1 MPKNA
6 HTCLIRLIARHPI
19 SLAAASRRNRMSIF
33 MLAITLLWLLAA
45 CEMPGEERVI
55 PTAIQPAATLALAM
69 PDVSVP
75 TPTPALATP
84 TPLTP
89 SSPLPTA
96 TYDGALA
103 DWTIL
108 VYMAADNNLEQ
119 AALLDINEMEAAG
132 SSERVQVLVQI
143 DRAVGESAAWGD
155 WTDTRRYRILGDADP
170 FTITAEPLLTLGEQ
184 NMGDPAVLAD
194 FLRWGAANYPA
205 NRYALILW
213 NHGLGWQGFAFD
225 SDTADFGAPDHLSLA
240 DLDGALAQAG
250 MGPLDIVAF
259 DACLMGQLDV
269 LHVLRPYA
277 QVAVASAELT
287 PGLGWNYES
296 LLRALYARPQMDGRS
311 LAGQMVDSFISHYT
325 AVAREDFVTLAA
337 VDLAQVPA
345 LTYQVEQLAAALAQ
359 EPAFVASAIGDA
371 RSGAETFARVY
382 PDQVDHFAA
391 VDLHHFAAI
400 LAQRSPDEAVR
411 TAAEGVMMAVSQAIL
426 AQGRGAGFKNSQ
438 GIAVYFPRRA
448 EFYDEMYEGVTGLPN
463 WNAFLQ
469 SYHQVGQ
476 AALAPPAIS
485 LHNKLNDV
493 VGVQD
498 PAFLQFQVAG
508 RDVEAV
514 RLLVTQ
520 NGADGRRRLVE
531 YDNLIP
537 EPTYLPDGSQ
547 IVEWRDGVHDD
558 FFIWDTEVTYLYD
571 ADGNGDYVVMWPTVL
586 GSPQFTVQGRLR
598 RANEEGYVDANLVF
612 DHSTGQL
619 SKVWAVQSNES
630 GAPAEVLLQPGDEF
644 QLYDFYEAD
653 AAFSR
658 EPGISLIF
666 DGDGRLYYEWLPLP
680 DGRYSLGM
688 AAENVAGDTAV
699 QFLDLTV
706 TNRAELA
713 DFQAYLDP
721 YLGFRFLYPQSW
733 HEPRYQETLLYTAS
747 QITDTQLLI
756 TIYPNLA
763 GDATAETL
771 KQQTRQQFGAVDVLF
786 EESRVVDG
794 RQALST
800 AYGYTNTDGIAHTG
814 IFLTFID
821 ANRNGYV
828 VDVDGRSSD
837 EANTIAHM
845 HTIATTW
852 EFGQAAL
859 GLQPGQWATI
869 DLDTF
874 SVAQPA
880 NFVYQ
885 PANGWERFNAG
896 QYTFVALRT
905 QPASRDTAAVVS
917 ALVRDAGTGVD
928 NFRAGEPALFPL
940 GGYVWHR
947 VEFSYDVAGL
957 GTVWGFIMA
966 RVQDGQEVVAW
977 AEAPSASY
985 NHLANTVFLTMIA
998 DLTLR

>member
-1 MPKNA
+1 MPKRNGDDSNQA
-6 HTCLIRLIARHPI
+6 VIRHPI
-19 SLAAASRRNRMSIF
+19 SQATMRNRMSLF
-33 MLAITLLWLLAA
+33 LAFCLLLAA
-45 CEMPGEERVI
+45 CEMPGGATII
-55 PTAIQPAATLALAM
+55 PTPIQPMATLALTM
-69 PDVSVP
+69 PDADIP
-75 TPTPALATP
+75 TPTAALATP
-84 TPLTP
+84 TPPAT
-89 SSPLPTA
+89 SAPLPTA

-103 DWTIL
+103 DWTVL

-132 SSERVQVLVQI
+132 SSDRVHVLVQI
-143 DRAVGESAAWGD
+143 DRAAGESAAWGD

-170 FTITAEPLLTLGEQ
+170 ATITAEPLLTLGEQ

-194 FLRWGAANYPA
+194 FIRWGVSNYPA
-205 NRYALILW
+205 NHYALILW
-213 NHGLGWQGFAFD
+213 NHGMGWHGFAFD
-225 SDTADFGAPDHLSLA
+225 NDTADYGAPDHLDLA
-240 DLDGALAQAG
+240 DLEGALAAAG
-250 MGPLDIVAF
+250 VGPFDIVAF

-269 LHVLRPYA
+269 LQVLRPYA
-277 QVAVASAELT
+277 QYAVASAELT

-296 LLRALYARPQMDGRS
+296 LLRALYARPQMDGRT
-311 LAGQMVDSFISHYT
+311 LAAQMVENFISHYT
-325 AVAREDFVTLAA
+325 AVAKEDFVTLAA
-337 VDLAQVPA
+337 IDLAQLPA
-345 LTYQVEQLAAALAQ
+345 LAYQVEQLAAALAQ
-359 EPAFVASAIGDA
+359 EPTFVASAIGDA

-382 PDQVDHFAA
+382 PEEVDRFAA
-391 VDLHHFAAI
+391 VDLHHFASI
-400 LAQRSPDEAVR
+400 LAQRSPDEAVKL
-411 TAAEGVMMAVSQAIL
+411 AAEGVMTAVSNAIL
-426 AQGRGAGFKNSQ
+426 ANGRGAGFKNSQ
-438 GIAVYFPRRA
+438 GISVYFPRRA
-448 EFYDEMYEGVTGLPN
+448 EFYDALYGSVTGLPN
-463 WNAFLQ
+463 WDAFLQ
-469 SYHQVGQ
+469 SYHRVGQ
-476 AALAPPAIS
+476 AALSPPS
-485 LHNKLNDV
+485 LTLQNRLNSV

-498 PAFLQFQVAG
+498 PAFVQFQVAG
-508 RDVEAV
+508 RDIEAV

-547 IVEWRDGVHDD
+547 ISEWRDGVHDD

-571 ADGNGDYVVMWPTVL
+571 AEGNGDYVVMWPTVL

-619 SKVWAVQSNES
+619 NKVWAVQSNES
-630 GAPAEVLLQPGDEF
+630 GAPAEILPQPGDEF
-644 QLYDFYEAD
+644 QLYDFYETNAT
-653 AAFSR
+653 FSR
-658 EPGISLIF
+658 EPGISLTF
-666 DGDGRLYYEWLPLP
+666 DGNRQLYYDWLPLP

-688 AAENVAGDTAV
+688 AADNVAGETAV
-699 QFLDLTV
+699 QFLNLTV
-706 TNRAELA
+706 ANREELA
-713 DFQAYLDP
+713 DYQAYLDP

-747 QITDTQLLI
+747 QVMDTQLLI
-756 TIYPNLA
+756 TLYPNLA
-763 GDATAETL
+763 GDATAQTL
-771 KQQTRQQFGAVDVLF
+771 KQQTLHQFGAVDVLF

-800 AYGYTNTDGIAHTG
+800 AYGYTNAEGIAHTG

-837 EANTIAHM
+837 EANTLAHM

-869 DLDTF
+869 DLDSF

-885 PANGWERFNAG
+885 PAKGWERFNAG
-896 QYTFVALRT
+896 QYTFVALRN
-905 QPASRDTAAVVS
+905 QPASRETADVVA
-917 ALVRDAGTGVD
+917 ALVRDAGAGVD

-940 GGYVWHR
+940 AGYVWHR

-966 RVQDGQEVVAW
+966 RAQDGQEVVAW
-977 AEAPSASY
+977 AEAPAASY
-985 NHLANTVFLTMIA
+985 NHLADTVFLTMIA
-998 DLTLR
+998 DMALR

>member
-1 MPKNA
+1 MNHKWFFVI
-6 HTCLIRLIARHPI
+6 CLLVV
-19 SLAAASRRNRMSIF
+19 
-33 MLAITLLWLLAA
+33 LLAA
-45 CEMPGEERVI
+45 CEMPGGATVI
-55 PTAIQPAATLALAM
+55 PTAIQPLATLAVST
-69 PDVSVP
+69 PDASIP
-75 TPTPALATP
+75 TPTTTLATP
-84 TPLTP
+84 TPPAT
-89 SSPLPTA
+89 SAPLPTA
-96 TYDGALA
+96 THDGALA

-132 SSERVQVLVQI
+132 SSEKVHLLVQI
-143 DRAVGESAAWGD
+143 DRAAGESVAQGD

-170 FTITAEPLLTLGEQ
+170 TTITAEPLLTLGEQ

-194 FLRWGAANYPA
+194 FIRWGMANYPA
-205 NRYALILW
+205 NRTALILW
-213 NHGLGWQGFAFD
+213 NHGMGWAGFAFD
-225 SDTADFGAPDHLSLA
+225 NDTAEYGAPDHLSLA
-240 DLDGALAQAG
+240 DLDGALAAVGVSQ
-250 MGPLDIVAF
+250 LDIVAF

-269 LHVLRPYA
+269 FNVLRPYA
-277 QVAVASAELT
+277 HIAVASAELT
-287 PGLGWNYES
+287 PGLGWNYED
-296 LLRALYARPQMDGRS
+296 LLRSLYARPQIDGRD
-311 LAGQMVDSFISHYT
+311 LARQMVESFINHYT
-325 AVAREDFVTLAA
+325 AVAREDFVTMAA
-337 VDLAQVPA
+337 LDLAQVPA
-345 LTYQVEQLAAALAQ
+345 LTYQVEQLAAALVQ

-382 PDQVDHFAA
+382 PEQVDRYAA
-391 VDLHHFAAI
+391 VDLYHFASI
-400 LAQRSPDEAVR
+400 LAQRSPDEAVKA
-411 TAAEGVMMAVSQAIL
+411 AAEGVMTAVNQAIL
-426 AQGRGAGFKNSQ
+426 TSGRGAGFKNSQ

-448 EFYDEMYEGVTGLPN
+448 EFYDALYGDVTGLPN
-463 WNAFLQ
+463 WHAFLQ

-476 AALAPPAIS
+476 AALSPPTLT
-485 LHNKLNDV
+485 LHNRLNSV

-498 PAFLQFQVAG
+498 PAFVQFQVAG
-508 RDVEAV
+508 RDIEMV

-520 NGADGRRRLVE
+520 NGDDGRRRLVE

-547 IVEWRDGVHDD
+547 ISEWRDGVHDD

-571 ADGNGDYVVMWPTVL
+571 ADGNGDYVVMWPTVY

-630 GAPAEVLLQPGDEF
+630 GAPAEILPQPGDEF
-644 QLYDFYEAD
+644 QLYDFYEVD
-653 AAFSR
+653 ATFSR
-658 EPGISLIF
+658 EPGISLTF
-666 DGDGRLYYEWLPLP
+666 DGNRQLYYEWLPLP
-680 DGRYSLGM
+680 DGRYALGM

-706 TNRAELA
+706 TNREELA

-733 HEPRYQETLLYTAS
+733 YEPRYQETLLYTAS

-763 GDATAETL
+763 GDVTAETL
-771 KQQTRQQFGAVDVLF
+771 KQQTLHQFGAVDVLF
-786 EESRVVDG
+786 EESQVADG

-800 AYGYTNTDGIAHTG
+800 AYGYTNTEGIPHTG
-814 IFLTFID
+814 IFLTFVD
-821 ANRNGYV
+821 ANGNGYV
-828 VDVDGRSSD
+828 VDVDGRASD
-837 EANTIAHM
+837 ETNTIAHM
-845 HTIATTW
+845 HTIAATW

-869 DLDTF
+869 DLDSF

-880 NFVYQ
+880 SFVYQ
-885 PANGWERFNAG
+885 PAKGWERFNAG

-905 QPASRDTAAVVS
+905 QPASRDVADVVA
-917 ALVRDAGTGVD
+917 ALVRDAGAGMD
-928 NFRAGEPALFPL
+928 NFRVGSSALFPL

-966 RVQDGQEVVAW
+966 RVQEGQEVVAW
-977 AEAPSASY
+977 AEAPAASY

-998 DLTLR
+998 DMTLKE